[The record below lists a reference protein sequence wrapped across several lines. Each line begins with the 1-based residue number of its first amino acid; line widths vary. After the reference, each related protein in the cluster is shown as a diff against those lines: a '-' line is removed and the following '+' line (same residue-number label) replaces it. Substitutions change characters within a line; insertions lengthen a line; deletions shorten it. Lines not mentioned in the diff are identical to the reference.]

1 MLREVLKD
9 SVSNKIRMIFLQLP
23 EFTKSESECQTNL
36 DKWMYLMNHL
46 EQINDISWKGKDEMW
61 AKLAEV
67 SNVAALTP
75 EERVVYED
83 NLRVYWDNC
92 ATHEAS
98 YLEGKEK
105 GVEIGEKDKAR
116 EIALSLISAQ
126 MPVDFIA
133 RHTGMTLDEVQ
144 QLRMEG
150 A

>member
-1 MLREVLKD
+1 M
-9 SVSNKIRMIFLQLP
+9 
-23 EFTKSESECQTNL
+23 ESDECC
-36 DKWMYLMNHL
+36 H
-46 EQINDISWKGKDEMW
+46 WKGKDEMW

-98 YLEGKEK
+98 YLEGKE
-105 GVEIGEKDKAR
+105 EGEKGKAR
-116 EIALSLISAQ
+116 EIALNLLKLQ
-126 MPVDFIA
+126 MDDAVIVQS
-133 RHTGMTLDEVQ
+133 TGMTLDEVQ